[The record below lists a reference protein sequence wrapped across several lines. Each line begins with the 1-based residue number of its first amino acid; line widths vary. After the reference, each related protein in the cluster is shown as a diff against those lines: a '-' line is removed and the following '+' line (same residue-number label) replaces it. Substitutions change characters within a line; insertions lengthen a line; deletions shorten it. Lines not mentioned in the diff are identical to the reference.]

1 MFVELGYEVAG
12 DVDVSFKSAS
22 TVRVNSPT
30 GNAELPRA
38 GLINRYAQ
46 VDTRVFSSCACT
58 LLYSTVQVQYWPN
71 ETQWHF
77 CGTTVL
83 VLYNLFA

>member
-1 MFVELGYEVAG
+1 MFVELGYEAAG

-38 GLINRYAQ
+38 GLINRYACFLQ
-46 VDTRVFSSCACT
+46 LCMYTA
-58 LLYSTVQVQYWPN
+58 VQYC
-71 ETQWHF
+71 T
-77 CGTTVL
+77 GTIL
-83 VLYNLFA
+83 AK